1 MHQAELERRKWL
13 CNPNRDMG
21 YRRLKRQVVLP
32 VPCDICGGAITHFGR
47 LGGSHAFEHIT
58 PLSVA
63 RNNDPANLRHAHKEL
78 QQRER
83 SWPITARVGASV
95 PDVIVTLNPYRQ
107 RSCPTRLAIPDG
119 SGTLGGV

>member
-21 YRRLKRQVVLP
+21 YGRLKRHVVLP
-32 VPCDICGGAITHFGR
+32 VPCDICGEAITHFGR
-47 LGGSHAFEHIT
+47 LGGSHTFEHIT
-58 PLSVA
+58 PFSVA

-83 SWPITARVGASV
+83 SWPITARVGGVGCIRMVWDFGRGLSLRG
-95 PDVIVTLNPYRQ
+95 DVAVT
-107 RSCPTRLAIPDG
+107 
-119 SGTLGGV
+119 